1 MTTCIKCG
9 KEIPDGELFCA
20 ECGLNPGAAP
30 SRPRPSAA
38 AQPGRMQTPVRRTES
53 PKSSEKQPQEP
64 TGKQPAKPEKKEK
77 RPGRALT
84 VCACIVAVVSL
95 GLAIWQFSGL
105 ARQRRVIRLRE
116 DDLAEREKR
125 LSTLETQ
132 IDDLTAE
139 LAAAEEKT
147 AAQTQQIE
155 ELLTTVNS
163 AESSASQSQYDLSEQ
178 QKELEKATDENAAL
192 EEQVTALEREN
203 ERLRADYDTLYAAVD
218 AQSKKLRFMDSY
230 VVFIEDDGTGNYHR
244 YDCGKFSKKNF
255 WAYSRKLAERQ
266 GYTPCAQCFGS

>member
-20 ECGLNPGAAP
+20 ECGLNPGAAEA
-30 SRPRPSAA
+30 RPRPSVP
-38 AQPGRMQTPVRRTES
+38 AQPGRMQTPVRRA
-53 PKSSEKQPQEP
+53 EP
-64 TGKQPAKPEKKEK
+64 LRPAEQRPPEPAAKPEKKEK

-84 VCACIVAVVSL
+84 VCACIVAAVSL

-105 ARQRRVIRLRE
+105 ARQRRAIRLRE

-139 LAAAEEKT
+139 LAAEEEKT

-178 QKELEKATDENAAL
+178 QKELEKEND
-192 EEQVTALEREN
+192 
-203 ERLRADYDTLYAAVD
+203 RLRADYDTLYAAVD

-244 YDCGKFSKKNF
+244 YDCGKFLKKNF

>member
-20 ECGLNPGAAP
+20 ECSLNPGAAP

-84 VCACIVAVVSL
+84 VCACIVAAVSL
-95 GLAIWQFSGL
+95 GLANWQFSGL
-105 ARQRRVIRLRE
+105 ARQRRAIRLRE

-125 LSTLETQ
+125 LTTLETQ
-132 IDDLTAE
+132 IDDLTQELQEAE
-139 LAAAEEKT
+139 DNAS
-147 AAQTQQIE
+147 AQARQIE
-155 ELLTTVNS
+155 ELLNS
-163 AESSASQSQYDLSEQ
+163 VSSAQSSANQSQYDLTEQ
-178 QKELEKATDENAAL
+178 QKELAQAVEEKAAL
-192 EEQVTALEREN
+192 EEQTASLEDELN
-203 ERLRADYDTLYAAVD
+203 ALQTEYETLESRYARQQEKV
-218 AQSKKLRFMDSY
+218 KFMDSY
-230 VVFIEDDGTGNYHR
+230 VVFVEDDGTGKYHR
-244 YDCGKFSKKNF
+244 YDCAKFLKKNF
-255 WAYSRKLAERQ
+255 WAYSRKLAEKQ
-266 GYTPCAQCFGS
+266 GYSPCSDCFGG

>member
-20 ECGLNPGAAP
+20 ECGLNPGAAEA
-30 SRPRPSAA
+30 RPRPSVP
-38 AQPGRMQTPVRRTES
+38 AQPGRMQTPVRRA
-53 PKSSEKQPQEP
+53 EP
-64 TGKQPAKPEKKEK
+64 LRPAEQRPPEPAAKPEKKEK

-139 LAAAEEKT
+139 LAAEEEKT
-147 AAQTQQIE
+147 AAQTRQIE
-155 ELLTTVNS
+155 TLLATVDS
-163 AESSASQSQYDLSEQ
+163 AESSANQSQYDLSEQ
-178 QKELEKATDENAAL
+178 QKELEKTTDENAAL

-218 AQSKKLRFMDSY
+218 AQSKKLRFVDSY
-230 VVFIEDDGTGNYHR
+230 VVFVEDDGTGNYHR
-244 YDCGKFSKKNF
+244 YDCGKFLKKNF

>member
-20 ECGLNPGAAP
+20 ECGLNPGAAT

-64 TGKQPAKPEKKEK
+64 TGKRPAKPEKKEK
-77 RPGRALT
+77 RPGRALP
-84 VCACIVAVVSL
+84 VCARIVAAVSL
-95 GLAIWQFSGL
+95 GLAIWQFSGR
-105 ARQRRVIRLRE
+105 ARQRRAIRLRE

-139 LAAAEEKT
+139 LAVE
-147 AAQTQQIE
+147 
-155 ELLTTVNS
+155 
-163 AESSASQSQYDLSEQ
+163 
-178 QKELEKATDENAAL
+178 
-192 EEQVTALEREN
+192 
-203 ERLRADYDTLYAAVD
+203 
-218 AQSKKLRFMDSY
+218 
-230 VVFIEDDGTGNYHR
+230 
-244 YDCGKFSKKNF
+244 
-255 WAYSRKLAERQ
+255 
-266 GYTPCAQCFGS
+266 

>member
-20 ECGLNPGAAP
+20 ECGLNPGAAL
-30 SRPRPSAA
+30 PRPSVP
-38 AQPGRMQTPVRRTES
+38 AQPGRMQTPVRRAEP
-53 PKSSEKQPQEP
+53 PKPAEKRPAE
-64 TGKQPAKPEKKEK
+64 PAKPEKKEK

-95 GLAIWQFSGL
+95 GLAVWQFSGL
-105 ARQRRVIRLRE
+105 ARQRRAIRLRE

-125 LSTLETQ
+125 LTTLETQ

-139 LAAAEEKT
+139 LAAEEEKT

-155 ELLTTVNS
+155 ALLATVDS
-163 AESSASQSQYDLSEQ
+163 AESSANQSQYDLSEQ
-178 QKELEKATDENAAL
+178 QKELEKTADENAAL
-192 EEQVTALEREN
+192 EEQVTELEREN
-203 ERLRADYDTLYAAVD
+203 ERLRTDYDTLYAD
-218 AQSKKLRFMDSY
+218 LEAQSEKLRFVDSY
-230 VVFIEDDGTGNYHR
+230 VVFVEDDGTGNYHR
-244 YDCGKFSKKNF
+244 YECGKFLKKNF

>member
-30 SRPRPSAA
+30 PRPRPSAA
-38 AQPGRMQTPVRRTES
+38 AQPGRMQTPVRRA
-53 PKSSEKQPQEP
+53 EP
-64 TGKQPAKPEKKEK
+64 LRPAEQRPPEPAAKPEKKEK

-84 VCACIVAVVSL
+84 VCACIVAAVSL

-105 ARQRRVIRLRE
+105 ARQRRAIRLRE

-125 LSTLETQ
+125 LTTLETQ

-139 LAAAEEKT
+139 LAAEEEKT
-147 AAQTQQIE
+147 AAQMRQIE
-155 ELLTTVNS
+155 TLLATVDS
-163 AESSASQSQYDLSEQ
+163 AESSANQSQYDLSEQ
-178 QKELEKATDENAAL
+178 QKELEKTTDENATL

-230 VVFIEDDGTGNYHR
+230 VVFVEDDGTGNYHR
-244 YDCGKFSKKNF
+244 YDCGKFLKKNF

>member
-1 MTTCIKCG
+1 MAQCVKCG
-9 KEIPDGELFCA
+9 RQIPEGELFCA
-20 ECGLNPGAAP
+20 ECSLNPGAAEMQ
-30 SRPRPSAA
+30 PRETVQIPG
-38 AQPGRMQTPVRRTES
+38 GRMQTPVKRAAPLR
-53 PKSSEKQPQEP
+53 PVPQ
-64 TGKQPAKPEKKEK
+64 TAEK
-77 RPGRALT
+77 RTAAEPPKRSGRVLT
-84 VCACIVAVVSL
+84 VCACIVAAVSL

-105 ARQRRVIRLRE
+105 ARQRRAIRLRE

-192 EEQVTALEREN
+192 EKQVTALEREN
-203 ERLRADYDTLYAAVD
+203 DRLRADYDTLYAAVD
-218 AQSKKLRFMDSY
+218 AQSKKLRFMDRY

>member
-1 MTTCIKCG
+1 MQSEPRRGAIAPASVCG
-9 KEIPDGELFCA
+9 GAAGPDA
-20 ECGLNPGAAP
+20 NPGAAN
-30 SRPRPSAA
+30 RIAKIFREAA
-38 AQPGRMQTPVRRTES
+38 PGTHW
-53 PKSSEKQPQEP
+53 K
-64 TGKQPAKPEKKEK
+64 A
-77 RPGRALT
+77 
-84 VCACIVAVVSL
+84 AC
-95 GLAIWQFSGL
+95 Q
-105 ARQRRVIRLRE
+105 VIRLRE

-139 LAAAEEKT
+139 LAAEEEKT

-192 EEQVTALEREN
+192 EEQVTALEKEN
-203 ERLRADYDTLYAAVD
+203 DRLRADYDTLYAAVD

-244 YDCGKFSKKNF
+244 YDCGKFLKKNF

>member
-1 MTTCIKCG
+1 MRSEPRRGAIAPAPVCG
-9 KEIPDGELFCA
+9 GAAGPDA
-20 ECGLNPGAAP
+20 NPGAAN
-30 SRPRPSAA
+30 RIAKIFQEAA
-38 AQPGRMQTPVRRTES
+38 PGTHWKAASKAGEEGKAPGPGADGLRVHRR
-53 PKSSEKQPQEP
+53 
-64 TGKQPAKPEKKEK
+64 
-77 RPGRALT
+77 R
-84 VCACIVAVVSL
+84 

-139 LAAAEEKT
+139 LAAEEEKT

-178 QKELEKATDENAAL
+178 QKELEKATDENAVL
-192 EEQVTALEREN
+192 EEQVAALEKEN
-203 ERLRADYDTLYAAVD
+203 DRLRADYDTLYAAVD

-244 YDCGKFSKKNF
+244 YDCGKFLKKNF

>member
-38 AQPGRMQTPVRRTES
+38 AQPGRMQTPVRRPES

-64 TGKQPAKPEKKEK
+64 TGKQPAKKEK

-84 VCACIVAVVSL
+84 VCACIVAAVSL

-105 ARQRRVIRLRE
+105 ARQRRAIRLRE

-139 LAAAEEKT
+139 LAAEEEKT

-178 QKELEKATDENAAL
+178 QKELEKATDENAVL

-203 ERLRADYDTLYAAVD
+203 ERLRADYDALYATVD
-218 AQSKKLRFMDSY
+218 AQSEKLRFVDSY
-230 VVFIEDDGTGNYHR
+230 VVFVEDDGTGNYHR
-244 YDCGKFSKKNF
+244 YDCGKFLKKNF

>member
-53 PKSSEKQPQEP
+53 PKSSEKQPQKP
-64 TGKQPAKPEKKEK
+64 TGKQPAKPERKEK

-84 VCACIVAVVSL
+84 VCACIVAAVSL

-139 LAAAEEKT
+139 LAAEEEKT

-178 QKELEKATDENAAL
+178 QKELETGHGAGEGKRPSAG
-192 EEQVTALEREN
+192 
-203 ERLRADYDTLYAAVD
+203 RL
-218 AQSKKLRFMDSY
+218 
-230 VVFIEDDGTGNYHR
+230 
-244 YDCGKFSKKNF
+244 
-255 WAYSRKLAERQ
+255 
-266 GYTPCAQCFGS
+266 

>member
-30 SRPRPSAA
+30 SRPRPSVP

-84 VCACIVAVVSL
+84 VCACIVAAVSL

-139 LAAAEEKT
+139 LAAEEEKT

-203 ERLRADYDTLYAAVD
+203 ERLRAQL
-218 AQSKKLRFMDSY
+218 QEMN
-230 VVFIEDDGTGNYHR
+230 E
-244 YDCGKFSKKNF
+244 
-255 WAYSRKLAERQ
+255 KLADRAIRIERAGSIAEAALQ
-266 GYTPCAQCFGS
+266 LNGVFQAAEEAAAQYLENVRRLAEEQTQ

>member
-1 MTTCIKCG
+1 MRPEPRRGAIAPAPVCG
-9 KEIPDGELFCA
+9 GAAGPDA
-20 ECGLNPGAAP
+20 NPGAAN
-30 SRPRPSAA
+30 RIAKIFREAA
-38 AQPGRMQTPVRRTES
+38 PGTHW
-53 PKSSEKQPQEP
+53 KAAW
-64 TGKQPAKPEKKEK
+64 AKPEKKEK

-84 VCACIVAVVSL
+84 VCACIVAAVSL

-139 LAAAEEKT
+139 LAAEEEKT

>member
-38 AQPGRMQTPVRRTES
+38 AQPGRMQTPVRRA
-53 PKSSEKQPQEP
+53 EP
-64 TGKQPAKPEKKEK
+64 LRPAEQRPPEPAAKPEKKEK

-84 VCACIVAVVSL
+84 VCACIVAAVSL

-105 ARQRRVIRLRE
+105 ARQRRAIRLRE

-125 LSTLETQ
+125 LTTLETQ

-139 LAAAEEKT
+139 LAAEEEKT
-147 AAQTQQIE
+147 AAQTRQIE
-155 ELLTTVNS
+155 TLLATVDS
-163 AESSASQSQYDLSEQ
+163 AESSANQSQYDLSEQ
-178 QKELEKATDENAAL
+178 QKELEKTTDENAAL
-192 EEQVTALEREN
+192 EEQVAALEKEN
-203 ERLRADYDTLYAAVD
+203 DRLRADYDTLYAAVD

-230 VVFIEDDGTGNYHR
+230 VVFVEDDGTGNYHR
-244 YDCGKFSKKNF
+244 YDCEKFSKKNF

>member
-53 PKSSEKQPQEP
+53 PRSSEKQPQEP

-139 LAAAEEKT
+139 LAAEEEKT

-178 QKELEKATDENAAL
+178 
-192 EEQVTALEREN
+192 
-203 ERLRADYDTLYAAVD
+203 
-218 AQSKKLRFMDSY
+218 
-230 VVFIEDDGTGNYHR
+230 
-244 YDCGKFSKKNF
+244 
-255 WAYSRKLAERQ
+255 
-266 GYTPCAQCFGS
+266 

>member
-1 MTTCIKCG
+1 MSATV
-9 KEIPDGELFCA
+9 
-20 ECGLNPGAAP
+20 
-30 SRPRPSAA
+30 AA
-38 AQPGRMQTPVRRTES
+38 AL
-53 PKSSEKQPQEP
+53 
-64 TGKQPAKPEKKEK
+64 KKIAV
-77 RPGRALT
+77 ALLT
-84 VCACIVAVVSL
+84 DKKALKTIGGIVLGVLIIIIMPIVAVVSL

-132 IDDLTAE
+132 IDELTAE
-139 LAAAEEKT
+139 LAAEEEKT
-147 AAQTQQIE
+147 ATQTQQIE

-163 AESSASQSQYDLSEQ
+163 AESSASQSQYALSEQ
-178 QKELEKATDENAAL
+178 QKELEKATDENAVL
-192 EEQVTALEREN
+192 EEQVAALEKEN
-203 ERLRADYDTLYAAVD
+203 DRLRADYDTLYAAVD

-266 GYTPCAQCFGS
+266 GCARVSGGCVRFRARIPPK

>member
-1 MTTCIKCG
+1 MKITDSNRKQLAPLRIYAVITLAATAIAIVLRTLSLC
-9 KEIPDGELFCA
+9 LFFEA
-20 ECGLNPGAAP
+20 DIGYYAQGAWFPTFTHILMALFVQIFLD
-30 SRPRPSAA
+30 SLLIGSLLAVMVFVAA
-38 AQPGRMQTPVRRTES
+38 
-53 PKSSEKQPQEP
+53 
-64 TGKQPAKPEKKEK
+64 
-77 RPGRALT
+77 
-84 VCACIVAVVSL
+84 
-95 GLAIWQFSGL
+95 
-105 ARQRRVIRLRE
+105 RVIRLRE

-139 LAAAEEKT
+139 LAAEEEKT

-192 EEQVTALEREN
+192 EEQVTALEKEN
-203 ERLRADYDTLYAAVD
+203 DRLRADYDTLYAAVD
-218 AQSKKLRFMDSY
+218 AQGKKLRFMDSY

>member
-20 ECGLNPGAAP
+20 ECSLNPGAAP

-64 TGKQPAKPEKKEK
+64 TGKHPAKPEKKEK

-84 VCACIVAVVSL
+84 VCACIVAAVSL

-139 LAAAEEKT
+139 LAAEEEK
-147 AAQTQQIE
+147 
-155 ELLTTVNS
+155 
-163 AESSASQSQYDLSEQ
+163 
-178 QKELEKATDENAAL
+178 TDENAAL